1 MREKSELTLR
11 KVPSPLVSHRCSAG
25 TQTMEKR
32 TWNNTVK
39 GGLSRVKVRS
49 LWTTDEEFTSLH
61 KEEDTLLTA
70 DLNFGKAGIH
80 G

>member
-1 MREKSELTLR
+1 MREKLELTLR
-11 KVPSPLVSHRCSAG
+11 KVPSLLVSHRCSNG
-25 TQTMEKR
+25 TQIREKR
-32 TWNNTVK
+32 MRNNTVK

-49 LWTTDEEFTSLH
+49 LWTTDEEFTSLR

-70 DLNFGKAGIH
+70 DLNFGKAGIR